1 MVMSTEQLSQADAAA
16 SSCIRKYRHLSRI
29 NYFSARR
36 VERKRDVMARVLFSA
51 EVDAKGEPVNETF
64 VIEDIKLKPIGSPTE
79 VLSRRPAPKATMP
92 HLRKLIRRRM
102 SFRYGQKEVQAVR
115 LVNVNN
121 EEVYHW
127 TWFQEQIRREKIG
140 RRQSG
145 RRTVE
150 AMSV

>member
-1 MVMSTEQLSQADAAA
+1 MPSAGTKI
-16 SSCIRKYRHLSRI
+16 SSKLDLGLHPGSRWLP
-29 NYFSARR
+29 NLHSYLFARR
-36 VERKRDVMARVLFSA
+36 VERKGNVMTRVLFPA
-51 EVDAKGEPVNETF
+51 GADAKGEPVNETF
-64 VIEDIKLKPIGSPTE
+64 VIEDIKLKAIGSPTE
-79 VLSRRPAPKATMP
+79 VLSRRPAPEATMP

-102 SFRYGQKEVQAVR
+102 SFHYGRKEVQAVR

-121 EEVYHW
+121 EEIYHW

-150 AMSV
+150 AMSA